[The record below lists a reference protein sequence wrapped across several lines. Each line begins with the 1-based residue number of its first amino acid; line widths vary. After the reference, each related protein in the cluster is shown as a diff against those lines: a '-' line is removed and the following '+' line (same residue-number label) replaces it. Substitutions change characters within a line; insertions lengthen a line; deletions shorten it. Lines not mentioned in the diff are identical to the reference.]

1 MTLLGS
7 LLGLLLLI
15 RGLGWLEKTSLYL
28 QDKVW
33 AVRITSMG
41 LGCLPSCTTVFL
53 WSQMV
58 HNVVKMDCKYS
69 KDPSSFQLLI
79 GVCVYIYNG
88 FKNRHGQIID
98 FDLGF

>member
-1 MTLLGS
+1 
-7 LLGLLLLI
+7 
-15 RGLGWLEKTSLYL
+15 
-28 QDKVW
+28 
-33 AVRITSMG
+33 
-41 LGCLPSCTTVFL
+41 
-53 WSQMV
+53 MV